1 MQYPAIRGRAIL
13 VVKGGHLGMEIVEAL
28 SQAGA
33 KVTMI
38 TSLPHAFLLVEHG
51 DISAAVVDL
60 TLGEGDRSELCARL
74 NARGIPN
81 MSYAGNEP
89 VTSVR
94 IDALLSAVEEL
105 LAAPER

>member
-60 TLGEGDRSELCARL
+60 ALGEGDRNELRARL

>member
-1 MQYPAIRGRAIL
+1 MQYRAIRGRALL

-33 KVTMI
+33 KVTMVNSI
-38 TSLPHAFLLVEHG
+38 PHAFLLVEHG

-60 TLGEGDRSELCARL
+60 ALGVGDRSALCARL